1 MRDWLGTG
9 RISPKYRDCRSFV
22 NARKFARTLKLTGT
36 KEWREYSSLKKR
48 PDDIPYNPEKTYKNK
63 GWTNWGD
70 FLGTGTVA
78 KQKQAANYLP
88 WPEAKIEYRRLA
100 KQHGIKNRDGW
111 KKFSKTH
118 KKLLE
123 EQNLAAAPWNAYS
136 KQQVKKH
143 RKARRKNKK

>member
-1 MRDWLGTG
+1 MEIVQLNTKVITAKDRD
-9 RISPKYRDCRSFV
+9 YRSFV
-22 NARKFARTLKLTGT
+22 NARKFARTLKLTVT

-100 KQHGIKNRDGW
+100 KQHGIKNGAGW

-118 KKLLE
+118 KKLLDDLRIPV
-123 EQNLAAAPWNAYS
+123 NPWQTYTLER
-136 KQQVKKH
+136 VW
-143 RKARRKNKK
+143 RKMK